1 MDVIALQTA
10 GFAGAV
16 ASLGTSLTE
25 EQAKLIGRSCKELTI
40 CYDSDSA
47 GIRATQ
53 RAIQVLR
60 SACPELRVGVA
71 SWAKVKTRMSS

>member
-25 EQAKLIGRSCKELTI
+25 EQAKLIGRSCKGSLLFVMT
-40 CYDSDSA
+40 A
-47 GIRATQ
+47 TVRASEQ
-53 RAIQVLR
+53 RKETIQVCVLR
-60 SACPELRVGVA
+60 AQVA
-71 SWAKVKTRMSS
+71 RQRGFLGRR